1 MKNFCLM
8 ILLLLFS
15 FSAAYADEA
24 DVAKEGK
31 NIVFIYMNGSN
42 TNCEKSKNGFLE
54 DVQEFH
60 PFLKSAFESNEYAV
74 KHFLKGNKFSISPEP
89 VAFYWGDKSQSEVG
103 RLDKELLIS
112 SIFSPKIAQSIRAFF
127 AHCMHDAIWVQKP
140 YNMSMIASDLH
151 EKIKHERAAG
161 NSVVLLG
168 YSAGSFI
175 TYQYIFNK
183 FPYVV
188 DPGTI
193 FLNSNISEESKE
205 FIKNTK
211 VNPTCIEALVDSN
224 LVVVS
229 ANGRVVPVENEKMLK
244 EKYLSLDKQT
254 ECSCASS
261 DDIRGIINFGSPLVL
276 FYSDI
281 SSNDFDLSVYNKL
294 LYEYIIEHDFFWIT
308 TNYREDPL
316 GFPTATNLDVDGISK
331 ILGLEISP
339 RQGFLF
345 DRSDLKSRRTFMGAH
360 LSYWKN
366 AKKLSKDMVKT
377 YEIGRRYYYG
387 EE

>member
-1 MKNFCLM
+1 MFKNF
-8 ILLLLFS
+8 IL
-15 FSAAYADEA
+15 
-24 DVAKEGK
+24 
-31 NIVFIYMNGSN
+31 
-42 TNCEKSKNGFLE
+42 
-54 DVQEFH
+54 
-60 PFLKSAFESNEYAV
+60 FLKSSFESNEYAV
-74 KHFLKGNKFSISPEP
+74 KHFLKDNKFSISSEP

-112 SIFSPKIAQSIRAFF
+112 SIFSPKIAQTIRSFF

-140 YNMSMIASDLH
+140 HNMSMITSELH
-151 EKIKHERAAG
+151 EKIKQERASG
-161 NSVVLLG
+161 NKVVLLG

-183 FPYVV
+183 FPYIVE
-188 DPGTI
+188 PEEI
-193 FLNSNISEESKE
+193 FLSSNISEESKE
-205 FIKNTK
+205 FIKNTEVK
-211 VNPTCIEALVDSN
+211 PTCIDALVDSN

-229 ANGRVVPVENEKMLK
+229 TSGKVVPVENEKLLK
-244 EKYLSLDKQT
+244 EKYSALDKQT
-254 ECSCASS
+254 DCSCASA

-281 SSNDFDLSVYNKL
+281 SSNDFDLSLYNKL
-294 LYEYIIEHDFFWIT
+294 MYEYIIEHDFFWIT

-316 GFPTATNLDVDGISK
+316 GFPTATNLDVDAISR
-331 ILGLEISP
+331 ILELDISP